1 LTNQLFNCPIDMVV
15 EHNLRRK
22 YPELRYSQLVS
33 LRRQNEEVL
42 KMCTDPEIRKI
53 TPPFIFHASLAL
65 NCAYA
70 VFIDHLFPGVPSCVE
85 AFRTSED
92 LSTGRKLFGGR
103 KLPIS

>member
-1 LTNQLFNCPIDMVV
+1 MVV